1 MKKRVII
8 WKESVY
14 KNRFT
19 CKCGNQIADENGEL
33 ISGKSMIE
41 VTSFRRYIY
50 CKKCLKPVAHLTMME
65 VPEDAAGLMGNISEY
80 ERRKMN

>member
-1 MKKRVII
+1 MKKLVIV

-19 CKCGNQIADENGEL
+19 CNCGNQIAEENGVL
-33 ISGKSMIE
+33 INGKSMIE
-41 VTSFRRYIY
+41 MTSFRQYVY
-50 CKKCLKPVAHLTMME
+50 CKKCYKPVAYLTKME
-65 VPEDAAGLMGNISEY
+65 LPEDAEGLMENISEY

>member
-1 MKKRVII
+1 MKKTVFV

-19 CKCGNQIADENGEL
+19 CNCGNQLADENGVL
-33 ISGKSMIE
+33 IDGKSMVE
-41 VTSFRRYIY
+41 TTSFRRYLY
-50 CKKCLKPVAHLTMME
+50 CKKCYKPVAYLTKME
-65 VPEDAAGLMGNISEY
+65 VPEDAEGLMGNISEY